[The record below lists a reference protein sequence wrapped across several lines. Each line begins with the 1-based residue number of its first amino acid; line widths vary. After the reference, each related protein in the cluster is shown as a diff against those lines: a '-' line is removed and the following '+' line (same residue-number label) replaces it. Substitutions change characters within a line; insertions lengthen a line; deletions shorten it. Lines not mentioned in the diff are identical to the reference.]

1 MKKKKDLF
9 IICDTNKNVKNNP
22 PCQKEPFITVDAKR
36 LNHIREVKIREGE
49 QYTIEIDSE
58 NENDI
63 KTNLDKN
70 DKNLKNNNYP
80 PK

>member
-1 MKKKKDLF
+1 MSKRT
-9 IICDTNKNVKNNP
+9 IYYCR
-22 PCQKEPFITVDAKR
+22 CKR

-80 PK
+80 RQNNINKTKY